1 MLDDKNK
8 LDGLHRLARYIIEN
22 YDFSYFDDAWGALH
36 VHAGIPVD
44 SKGDP
49 LYTVH
54 EIMQLQVRWQ
64 QVRQSGN
71 PQEIIS
77 FLRGVKPFLE
87 LGEDQW
93 INKEKVDSFMAK
105 LGVNFIVVGHEFH
118 AVRYNKRVL
127 NVGGGIWGIDMA
139 DVDHQKGYPGHLVM
153 SPKEGIYFKPLLG
166 DVEPEFSKSGL
177 IAHLR
182 QRISV
187 LQDLEDSRAMI
198 GRDVPTGGIDLNAN
212 KEALQIKH
220 SAEGSIEFKSDAAML
235 KEIELSPGL
244 HVNIIDMRPINN
256 VREFLGLS

>member
-1 MLDDKNK
+1 
-8 LDGLHRLARYIIEN
+8 
-22 YDFSYFDDAWGALH
+22 
-36 VHAGIPVD
+36 
-44 SKGDP
+44 
-49 LYTVH
+49 
-54 EIMQLQVRWQ
+54 MQLQVRWQ

-187 LQDLEDSRAMI
+187 LQDLVI
-198 GRDVPTGGIDLNAN
+198 QQNI
-212 KEALQIKH
+212 
-220 SAEGSIEFKSDAAML
+220 SIEINQIINCLLNFHLDYQLKSEAFAFMT
-235 KEIELSPGL
+235 S
-244 HVNIIDMRPINN
+244 
-256 VREFLGLS
+256 F